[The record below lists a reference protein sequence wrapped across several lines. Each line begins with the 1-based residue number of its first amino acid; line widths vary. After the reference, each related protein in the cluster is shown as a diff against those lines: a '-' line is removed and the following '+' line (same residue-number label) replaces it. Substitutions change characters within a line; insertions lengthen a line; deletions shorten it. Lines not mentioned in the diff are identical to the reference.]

1 MKELTERLRQEH
13 ARILTVLVEA
23 RGLNVTTDEGFRKL
37 REAMDTLVAHIKRE
51 DREFYPGLRN
61 AAGDNVKLR
70 NVLDL
75 FEDDMR
81 DVSVQIH
88 SFMDKFTG
96 GFGTEDCAKEFGELL
111 EMLINRITR
120 EENVL
125 FPEIESILAGN

>member
-13 ARILTVLVEA
+13 VEIIQGLDNARELK
-23 RGLNVTTDEGFRKL
+23 VTTSEGFRKL
-37 REAMDTLVAHIKRE
+37 IEAMDRLAAHIERE
-51 DREFYPGLRN
+51 DREFYPRLRN

-75 FEDDMR
+75 FEDEMR
-81 DVSVQIH
+81 GISVHIR

-96 GFGTEDCAKEFGELL
+96 GFNTGDCAKEFGKLL
-111 EMLINRITR
+111 EMLINRIAK

-125 FPEIESILAGN
+125 FPEIESLLADH